1 LWICQFSFER
11 VAHSSSAIKPI
22 ARDEFHQN
30 IGKQSTSVLTFE
42 SFGSDFIKKS
52 GNPPDAF
59 AQLAMQLATYRL
71 FGEQVGTYEAT
82 QVRRFLHGRTE
93 VTRAVTMESAAFVK
107 RMGKTP
113 TKSNDA
119 GARKEKSDL
128 LKKATSAHAAYS
140 QLAAQA
146 LGVDRHF
153 FGLSMLV
160 DPHEE
165 APSLFSDPVFKR
177 SKYWR
182 VSTSNLSHPR
192 IVNWGFGQVVPD
204 GVGIAY
210 SVHPN
215 KCVFHI
221 SALNETGWAPKLA
234 MLLEESLQEMHSIA
248 RVAVEDDASQPVS
261 KL

>member
-1 LWICQFSFER
+1 L
-11 VAHSSSAIKPI
+11 
-22 ARDEFHQN
+22 
-30 IGKQSTSVLTFE
+30 
-42 SFGSDFIKKS
+42 GSDFIKKT

-107 RMGKTP
+107 RMGMASST
-113 TKSNDA
+113 NDDPET
-119 GARKEKSDL
+119 RKEKFDL
-128 LKKATSAHAAYS
+128 LKKATAAHAAYS
-140 QLAAQA
+140 ALAAQA

-160 DPHEE
+160 DPQEE
-165 APSLFSDPVFKR
+165 KPSLFSDPVFQR

-204 GVGIAY
+204 GVGIGY
-210 SVHPN
+210 SVHPD
-215 KCVFHI
+215 KCIFHI
-221 SALNETGWAPKLA
+221 SALDETGWSPKLA
-234 MLLEESLQEMHSIA
+234 SLLEEALEEMRGIA
-248 RVAVEDDASQPVS
+248 QAAVQGDDSQPVS